1 MCIAVPVRI
10 MDIGSGPLPM
20 GHVDHA
26 GTAVS
31 CCFAYVPEAKVG
43 DYVVVQNGFA
53 IDVLDEQSARESMD
67 IFTDF
72 AGHSS
77 TSGAREAPSDAGE
90 TMISAGASAATCL

>member
-10 MDIGSGPLPM
+10 MDIGPGPLPM

-53 IDVLDEQSARESMD
+53 IDVIDQQSAQASLD
-67 IFTDF
+67 IFTEF
-72 AGHSS
+72 ARQ
-77 TSGAREAPSDAGE
+77 TDPSDVAE
-90 TMISAGASAATCL
+90 AVASAAA

>member
-26 GTAVS
+26 GVAVS
-31 CCFAYVPEAKVG
+31 CCFAYVPEAEVG

-53 IDVLDEQSARESMD
+53 IDVLDEQSARASLD
-67 IFTDF
+67 VFTDF
-72 AGHSS
+72 ASQGH
-77 TSGAREAPSDAGE
+77 TSDAGDAPVP
-90 TMISAGASAATCL
+90 AGAV